1 MRFTFLGTG
10 TSAGVPVLGCTC
22 KVCRSTDPRDFRY
35 RSAGLLE
42 TDTTR
47 VLIDS
52 GPDIRM
58 QLMHRP
64 FKKIDGVLLT
74 HEHYDHTG
82 GLDDLRPYCYAFG
95 DLNIYANQQTVDTVY
110 HNFPYCFT
118 EHPYPGVPKFDMN
131 VIEKHKSFT
140 IGDIKVMPIE
150 IMHDK
155 LKILGYRFGTL
166 AYITDMKAIADE
178 ELPYLEGVKTLV
190 VNALRWEKPHH
201 SHMLVSDAIAFSR
214 RIGASKTYLIHVTHD
229 IGLYDEANS
238 RLPEGF
244 LFPYDGMEITV

>member
-74 HEHYDHTG
+74 HIHYDHVAG
-82 GLDDLRPYCYAFG
+82 IDDLRGFCKFG
-95 DLNIYANQQTVDTVY
+95 DIDIYANQGTVDALRVTM
-110 HNFPYCFT
+110 PYCFT
-118 EHPYPGVPKFDMN
+118 EKLYPGVPLLKLHA
-131 VIEKHKSFT
+131 ISPAQEGT
-140 IGDIKVMPIE
+140 IGDISWQAVE
-150 IMHDK
+150 VMHDW
-155 LKILGYRFGTL
+155 LPILAYRFGSF
-166 AYITDMKAIADE
+166 AYITDMKTINE
-178 ELPYLEGVKTLV
+178 QSRQLLQGVQTLV
-190 VNALRWEKPHH
+190 VNALRFERPHH
-201 SHMLVSDAIAFSR
+201 SHMLVADAIDFARS
-214 RIGASKTYLIHVTHD
+214 IGAQRTYLTHLTHE
-229 IGLYDEANS
+229 IGFHDEANS
-238 RLPEGF
+238 KLPPDVRF
-244 LFPYDGMEITV
+244 AYDGLTIEV